1 MGGDYM
7 LTTVD
12 NPFNPF
18 TEFDSWLAYDE
29 QSGYNT
35 NGLLARLTLDSNELT
50 DRENEMAID
59 HAVDDILNLF
69 PGLYKKAWRSEFETE
84 AKDIETK
91 GEGGS

>member
-35 NGLLARLTLDSNELT
+35 NGLLARLTLDSNE
-50 DRENEMAID
+50 
-59 HAVDDILNLF
+59 
-69 PGLYKKAWRSEFETE
+69 
-84 AKDIETK
+84 
-91 GEGGS
+91 